1 MVGTACLQIPNAR
14 SRYFHSLASDFV
26 HRFDTCPKA
35 RYHPC
40 IKFQGDKFLEPVELA
55 RTIVELIEDKKGED
69 ILLLD
74 THEISSFSDFFVI
87 ATAQSDRQLR
97 AITDDIQKTLKKHKL
112 IPRSEGTP
120 QSGWILIDYGSVIA
134 HIFSSAM
141 RDFYQLED
149 LWDKAPVVVKIR

>member
-1 MVGTACLQIPNAR
+1 M
-14 SRYFHSLASDFV
+14 
-26 HRFDTCPKA
+26 
-35 RYHPC
+35 
-40 IKFQGDKFLEPVELA
+40 
-55 RTIVELIEDKKGED
+55 
-69 ILLLD
+69 LLD